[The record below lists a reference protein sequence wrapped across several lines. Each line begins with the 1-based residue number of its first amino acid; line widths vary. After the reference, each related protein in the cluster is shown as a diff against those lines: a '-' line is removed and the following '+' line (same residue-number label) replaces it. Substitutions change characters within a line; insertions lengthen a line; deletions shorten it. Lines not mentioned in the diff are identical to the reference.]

1 MRAHQAWPLAAVIVA
16 GLAGRSTGGEIP
28 AAVKAALAKADSWD
42 LYSLDPEQRKD
53 PPKVAFHDWR
63 VLGKTTVT
71 DADTRQ
77 RLLAALEKGA
87 RENDGTVAGCFNP
100 RHGIRVKSGDKTIDL
115 VICFECYSA
124 AIYAGDEKTGSFLT
138 TRSPQPELNKVL
150 TAAKVPLPKDR

>member
-1 MRAHQAWPLAAVIVA
+1 MRRHHVWLSAVVVTLSLT
-16 GLAGRSTGGEIP
+16 GCSTGGEIP
-28 AAVKAALAKADSWD
+28 ADVKAALEKADSWE

-63 VLGKTTVT
+63 VLGKTTVQ
-71 DADTRQ
+71 DADARK

-87 RENDGTVAGCFNP
+87 KENDGTVAGCFNP

-124 AIYAGDEKTGSFLT
+124 AIYTGDEKTGSFLT